1 MRTNKRNHSI
11 LPVEV
16 IERAIVGE
24 PDAIQT
30 VLRHYDKYIK
40 WASKT
45 NGRINNEALQ
55 RIRAKLM
62 SAVLKFRI
70 DK

>member
-1 MRTNKRNHSI
+1 MPI
-11 LPVEV
+11 EV
-16 IERAIVGE
+16 IERAITGE
-24 PDAIQT
+24 PDAIQA

-45 NGRINNEALQ
+45 DGRINDEAAD

-62 SAVLKFRI
+62 DAVLRFRI